1 LLPASSPDLQPLAHL
16 EIERTF
22 PMNILATALATI
34 CSVILVAT
42 SVGPGI
48 IV

>member
-1 LLPASSPDLQPLAHL
+1 
-16 EIERTF
+16 
-22 PMNILATALATI
+22 MNILATALATI

>member
-1 LLPASSPDLQPLAHL
+1 
-16 EIERTF
+16 
-22 PMNILATALATI
+22 MNILATALATV

-42 SVGPGI
+42 SVVPGI

>member
-1 LLPASSPDLQPLAHL
+1 LFPASSPDPQPLPHL
-16 EIERTF
+16 DIERTF
-22 PMNILATALATI
+22 PMNILATTLATI

>member
-1 LLPASSPDLQPLAHL
+1 
-16 EIERTF
+16 
-22 PMNILATALATI
+22 MNILATALATL

-42 SVGPGI
+42 SVGPGM